1 MTAAPQHSPHATR
14 IALTGWGRTAPT
26 VATLSRVTAADQVV
40 DAVRRRADGRGLIA
54 RGLGRSYG
62 DAAQNAGGQVLD
74 MTGLNRVLRV
84 DAGARTVEVEAG
96 VSLDTLMR
104 ALLPFGL
111 WIPVLP
117 GTRQV
122 TVGGAIAADVHGKNH
137 HLAGSFGDWV
147 LSMDLLTADGET
159 RTLTPD
165 DADST
170 PFWATVGGM
179 GLTGVVLRAT
189 LEVQETQT
197 AWFVVDTERADN
209 LDDLMA
215 RLASGDDRYPYSV
228 AWFDALAGGSRLGRA
243 VLTRGRAATLDDLPA
258 ERVQRARSFVAPSL
272 GTVPDHLPP
281 GLLNRVSG
289 RAFNELWFRKAP
301 RNRVG
306 ELQDITSFF
315 HPLDV
320 IAEWNRLYGPRG
332 FCQYQFVVPT
342 GAEDVFKLAVREIAA
357 SGQVSS
363 LNVLKRFGPGNPG
376 PLSFPTAGWTLAVDL
391 PVTTGLERLF
401 ARLDALV
408 AEADGRVYL
417 AKDSRLRADL
427 LRRMYPRLAEFA
439 AVRAELDPH
448 GLFRSDLSRRLRL

>member
-1 MTAAPQHSPHATR
+1 MTSLPDVQPPTTR
-14 IALTGWGRTAPT
+14 TALTGWGRTAPT
-26 VATLSRVTAADQVV
+26 VATLQHVTAAEQVV
-40 DAVRRRADGRGLIA
+40 AAVRRPQSRGVIA

-74 MTGLNRVLRV
+74 MTGLDRVLRV
-84 DAGARTVEVEAG
+84 DADSCTVEVEAG

-111 WIPVLP
+111 WVPVLP

-137 HLAGSFGDWV
+137 HVAGSFGNWV
-147 LSMDLLTADGET
+147 LSMDLLTADGEV

-165 DADST
+165 GSPSA
-170 PFWATVGGM
+170 FWATVGGM
-179 GLTGVVLRAT
+179 GLTGIVLRAT
-189 LEVQETQT
+189 LVLQEAQT
-197 AWFVVDTERADN
+197 AWFVVDTERAGN

-215 RLASGDDRYPYSV
+215 RLSAGDDRYPYSV
-228 AWFDALAGGSRLGRA
+228 AWFDALAGGPRLGRA

-258 ERVQRARSFVAPSL
+258 DLVRRARAFVAPSL

-281 GLLNRVSG
+281 GLLNRWTG

-301 RNRVG
+301 RERVG
-306 ELQDITSFF
+306 ELQDITTFF

-332 FCQYQFVVPT
+332 FCQYQFVVPP

-357 SGQVSS
+357 SGHVSS
-363 LNVLKRFGPGNPG
+363 LNVLKRFGPGNAS
-376 PLSFPTAGWTLAVDL
+376 PLSFPSAGWTLAVDL
-391 PVTTGLERLF
+391 PVTPGLERLF
-401 ARLDALV
+401 DRLDAMV
-408 AEADGRVYL
+408 AEAGGRVYL

-427 LRRMYPRLAEFA
+427 LERMYPRLAEFT
-439 AVRAELDPH
+439 AVRAELDPR